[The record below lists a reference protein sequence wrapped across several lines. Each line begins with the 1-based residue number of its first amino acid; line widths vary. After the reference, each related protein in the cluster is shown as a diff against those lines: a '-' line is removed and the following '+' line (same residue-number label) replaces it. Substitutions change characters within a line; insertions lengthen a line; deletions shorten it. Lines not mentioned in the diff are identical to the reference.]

1 MGPSGSPYAQLLEPR
16 PVNGAPLVMCVAN
29 QKGGVGKTTV
39 AVNAGAA
46 LAQRGHSVLL
56 VDLDPQANAT
66 TGLGIDH
73 RAQERSS
80 YDLVMGAATLDE
92 VSQKTLV
99 DNLLCVPGSVDLAGA
114 EVELVSESER
124 EYKLA
129 NALGPR
135 PPHDVVLIDC
145 PPSLGLLTLNALTAA
160 RDLLAPIQCEYYALE
175 GLGQL
180 LRTAERVRQGLNPA
194 LRLSGLVL
202 TMYDARTR
210 LSSQVSDEIRE
221 HFGPSVMKTVVPR
234 SVRLSEAPS
243 FGEPVI
249 TLDRS
254 SRGAIAFRLLAG
266 EIEERYGLTPRG
278 AKAETLRPP
287 KPANGASAAKPGPDG
302 RGYGVPTASPT
313 DIDRNWPRGQPWARE
328 PKRKIDLEQ
337 DEEALMASEWVRD

>member
-1 MGPSGSPYAQLLEPR
+1 
-16 PVNGAPLVMCVAN
+16 MCIAN

-39 AVNAGAA
+39 AVNAAAA
-46 LAQRGHSVLL
+46 LAERGHRVLL

-73 RAQERSS
+73 RSQQLST
-80 YDLVMGAATLDE
+80 YDLLTGAASLDR
-92 VSQKTLV
+92 VARKTLV

-114 EVELVSESER
+114 EVELVSENER

-129 NALGPR
+129 HALGPK
-135 PPHDVVLIDC
+135 PPYEVVVIDC

-160 RDLLAPIQCEYYALE
+160 RDLLAPVQCEYYALE

-210 LSSQVSDEIRE
+210 LSSQVSEDIRA
-221 HFGPSVMKTVVPR
+221 HFGESVLKTVVPR

-254 SRGAIAFRLLAG
+254 SRGAIAFRLLAA
-266 EIEERYGLTPRG
+266 ELEERYGLRTIPDPAAASPEKRRTP
-278 AKAETLRPP
+278 APP
-287 KPANGASAAKPGPDG
+287 QPGPSG
-302 RGYGVPTASPT
+302 RGYGVPTPEPPEPERS
-313 DIDRNWPRGQPWARE
+313 WPRSEPWSGGPQMRT
-328 PKRKIDLEQ
+328 IDLND
-337 DEEALMASEWVRD
+337 DEEAIMATEWVRD

>member
-1 MGPSGSPYAQLLEPR
+1 
-16 PVNGAPLVMCVAN
+16 MCVAN

-46 LAQRGHSVLL
+46 LAERGHDVLL

-73 RAQERSS
+73 RTQELST
-80 YDLVMGAATLDE
+80 YDLVMGGAALDQ
-92 VSQKTLV
+92 VAKKTLV
-99 DNLLCVPGSVDLAGA
+99 DKLRCAPGSVDLAGA
-114 EVELVSESER
+114 ELELVSAPER
-124 EYKLA
+124 EYRLA
-129 NALGPR
+129 TALGPR
-135 PPHDVVLIDC
+135 PPYDVVIIDC

-180 LRTAERVRQGLNPA
+180 LRTAERVRRGLNPA

-210 LSSQVSDEIRE
+210 LSSQVSEEIRG
-221 HFGPSVMKTVVPR
+221 HFGPAVMKTVIPR

-249 TLDRS
+249 TLDKG
-254 SRGAIAFRLLAG
+254 SRGAISFRLLAA
-266 EIEERYGLTPRG
+266 EMEERYGLTP
-278 AKAETLRPP
+278 K
-287 KPANGASAAKPGPDG
+287 KDIPARAPSAKPTKRKAPAPPGPGG
-302 RGYGVPTASPT
+302 RGYGVPTPQPRGA
-313 DIDRNWPRGQPWARE
+313 DRSWPRAEPWTQPKE
-328 PKRKIDLEQ
+328 TIDLDQ
-337 DEEALMASEWVRD
+337 DEEAMVSSEWVRD